1 MNPRDVTQKS
11 AATIPEVPVAPHTA
25 HKKRRQRIRMR
36 RFAFASVFSIVFIC
50 VVSLFYAQGKV
61 DGETLTHAALFV
73 FAFIVAFFFIFR
85 TGINLNFSDPSLTG
99 LQFLAAVVTM
109 LYVVYYAPDTRL
121 AFTPFFFV
129 AVMFGM
135 LRRDSRKIAILGF
148 VSIVLFALL
157 SMLRYANND
166 DAETLRLDM
175 LQCLVMVVTLP
186 WILFLEGHLQRLHQ
200 GLADVRMK
208 LEDIEEKAARDEL
221 TGVYNRRALLAA
233 MHDSK
238 LRSDTTGEPFS
249 ICMIDLDLFKR
260 YNDEFDHLTGDQV
273 LRTFARAVMDG
284 LRTADFFGRYGGE
297 EFVQI
302 LPRTPLAGAI
312 AEAERL
318 RSRLGTV
325 ELPVTSSVG
334 RLTVSIGVAEY
345 VPKESIEQTLAR
357 ADSALY
363 KAKHLG
369 RDRVEASDGSAPAH
383 KAHRLSL

>member
-1 MNPRDVTQKS
+1 MNPRDVAQKS
-11 AATIPEVPVAPHTA
+11 TSTITQVPASPHTA
-25 HKKRRQRIRMR
+25 HSGRRQRIRMR
-36 RFAFASVFSIVFIC
+36 RFAFASVFSIVF
-50 VVSLFYAQGKV
+50 VGVMSLFYAQGKV
-61 DGETLTHAALFV
+61 DGDTLAHAALFV
-73 FAFIVAFFFIFR
+73 LAFIVAFYFIFR
-85 TGINLNFSDPSLTG
+85 TGINLKFSDPSLTG

-109 LYVVYYAPDTRL
+109 LYVVYHAPDTRL

-148 VSIVLFALL
+148 ASVVLFVLL
-157 SMLRYANND
+157 TVLRYANNHD
-166 DAETLRLDM
+166 SEILRLDM
-175 LQCLVMVVTLP
+175 LQCLVMAVTLP

-238 LRSDTTGEPFS
+238 LQSDATGEPFS
-249 ICMIDLDLFKR
+249 ICVIDLDLFKR
-260 YNDEFDHLTGDQV
+260 YNDEFDHLTGDRV

-284 LRTADFFGRYGGE
+284 LRTTDFFGRYGGE

-302 LPRTPLAGAI
+302 LPRTPLVGAI

-318 RSRLGTV
+318 RSRIRTV
-325 ELPVTSSVG
+325 ELPATSSSG
-334 RLTVSIGVAEY
+334 RLTVSIGVAQY
-345 VPKESIEQTLAR
+345 APSESIEQTFAR

-369 RDRVEASDGSAPAH
+369 RDRVES
-383 KAHRLSL
+383 

>member
-1 MNPRDVTQKS
+1 MNPRDVAQKS
-11 AATIPEVPVAPHTA
+11 ASTAAQVPASPHTA
-25 HKKRRQRIRMR
+25 HSGRRQRIRMR
-36 RFAFASVFSIVFIC
+36 RFVFASVFSIVF
-50 VVSLFYAQGKV
+50 VGVLSLFYAQGMV
-61 DGETLTHAALFV
+61 DGDTLAHAALFV
-73 FAFIVAFFFIFR
+73 LAFIVAFYFIFR
-85 TGINLNFSDPSLTG
+85 TGINLKFSDPSLTG

-109 LYVVYYAPDTRL
+109 LYVVYHAPDTRL

-148 VSIVLFALL
+148 VSVVLFVLL
-157 SMLRYANND
+157 TVLRYANNH
-166 DAETLRLDM
+166 DAEILRLDM
-175 LQCLVMVVTLP
+175 LQCLVMAVTLP

-238 LRSDTTGEPFS
+238 LRSDVTGEPFS

-284 LRTADFFGRYGGE
+284 LRTTDFFGRYGGE

-318 RSRLGTV
+318 RSRLGKL
-325 ELPVTSSVG
+325 ELPVTSSIG

-345 VPKESIEQTLAR
+345 VPKESIEQTFAR

-383 KAHRLSL
+383 KAYRLSL